1 MNQPPF
7 IQQSMR
13 DWVDNP
19 DWVAANDV
27 FINLQRAVTEM
38 DMAAVGL
45 GARNPDDPAYKKELT
60 ALHSRRDHA
69 KAQRDAMDPKV
80 LGPET
85 MRQQPN
91 LAFLAAQSTVV
102 EYPGLKAAVGTRIV
116 SAQAQRKQAGEDL
129 AAAHRCG
136 SAHENFERVIAGLK
150 GEILKNIE
158 EFAVAGRRT
167 QNEQR
172 GKTSLRRISDPF
184 LPLVKDGPDR
194 AKSILIGLFLGLFGA
209 SGLAVLL
216 EVLNRKLRRPVEVER
231 LLGVRVL
238 VAMPECKG
246 WADRGRAERVGMAG
260 EPASEQAAD
269 TKTRTKKAGVSA

>member
-1 MNQPPF
+1 
-7 IQQSMR
+7 
-13 DWVDNP
+13 
-19 DWVAANDV
+19 
-27 FINLQRAVTEM
+27 
-38 DMAAVGL
+38 
-45 GARNPDDPAYKKELT
+45 
-60 ALHSRRDHA
+60 
-69 KAQRDAMDPKV
+69 
-80 LGPET
+80 
-85 MRQQPN
+85 
-91 LAFLAAQSTVV
+91 
-102 EYPGLKAAVGTRIV
+102 
-116 SAQAQRKQAGEDL
+116 
-129 AAAHRCG
+129 
-136 SAHENFERVIAGLK
+136 
-150 GEILKNIE
+150 
-158 EFAVAGRRT
+158 VAGRRT